1 MNNQTT
7 IHLEMDA
14 NTVSTLQILPVA
26 ALIYNSETFV
36 YANGAAINLF
46 EDDDLFTMLSNKI
59 YSDLFIDEHKPL
71 IKKRINSLSNKETE
85 ELASVNIIT
94 KNNTDVEVNVKMQS
108 IVFNNKPCVLSI
120 ITNISAEKKLED
132 ESLRARLAE
141 KNNDILVK
149 VIRERN
155 AVQAKLNTI
164 FNTSSHLIWTVDCN
178 YKISSFN
185 ENYQNVL
192 NNFYETKIEKGND
205 YKLLYQSI
213 LKEEEYH
220 FWIDKFELAF
230 KGKNIVFETRQNV
243 KSNVTLYREVFLN
256 PTFDVN
262 QNVVEVVAIS
272 HDITERKANELKSLE
287 QSAKLNAIFES
298 GDQLMWTVSKTKK
311 LTSFNQNY
319 STAVSELYNYAPVAS
334 SHAENDLNTVDPFWN
349 DSYKNAFNGKK
360 VEFFLEKNTLKG
372 ESIVRQIILSP
383 IKDLE
388 NNIVEVSGIAFDIT
402 KNKKNEERISQ
413 SLKEKEILLK
423 EVHHR
428 VKNNMQVISSILNLQ
443 SSYVTDEYA
452 LSLLKECQNRIK
464 SMAYIHEGLYQTKNF
479 ESVNFTEYLST
490 LIKNLIHTYS
500 VNSKKVKLVLNLSE
514 LFLNLDLSIPCGLII
529 NEIISNSLK
538 YAFTNR
544 MDGIIFVNLAIEK
557 EIVRIEV
564 GDNGVG
570 IPAHVDIKQTQTLG
584 LQLVDTLIEQIDG
597 TLELDRKNGTKFII
611 KFKI

>member
-7 IHLEMDA
+7 IQLEMDA

-26 ALIYNSETFV
+26 ALIYNEEAFV
-36 YANGAAINLF
+36 YVNEEAINLF
-46 EDDDLFTMLSNKI
+46 EDNDLFVTLSKKT
-59 YSDLFIDEHKPL
+59 YTDLFINEHKPIITKQL
-71 IKKRINSLSNKETE
+71 NGLTNKKPE
-85 ELASVNIIT
+85 ELVSVNIIT
-94 KNNTDVEVNVKMQS
+94 KNNTEVEVSVKMRS
-108 IVFNNKPCVLSI
+108 IVFNNKPSVLSI
-120 ITNISAEKKLED
+120 ISNISAERKLED

-178 YKISSFN
+178 YKLSSFN
-185 ENYQNVL
+185 ENYKNVL
-192 NNFYETKIEKGND
+192 IDFYDTKIEKGND
-205 YKLLYQSI
+205 YKKLYQSV
-213 LKEEEYH
+213 LNEEDYF
-220 FWIDKFELAF
+220 FWIDKFETAF
-230 KGKNIVFETRQNV
+230 KGKNVVFETLENI
-243 KSNVTLYREVFLN
+243 KSKATLYREVFLN
-256 PTFDVN
+256 PTFDAN
-262 QNVVEVVAIS
+262 QHVVEVVAIS
-272 HDITERKANELKSLE
+272 HDITERKVNELKALE
-287 QSAKLNAIFES
+287 QSAKLNAMFES

-311 LTSFNQNY
+311 ITSFNQNY
-319 STAVSELYNYAPVAS
+319 SNAVKEIYNYIPTVNLHS
-334 SHAENDLNTVDPFWN
+334 FNEINTTDPFWN
-349 DSYKNAFNGKK
+349 DSYEDAFKGKK
-360 VEFFLEKNTLKG
+360 VEFFLEKKSLKG
-372 ESIVRQIILSP
+372 DVIIRQMILSP

-388 NNIVEVSGIAFDIT
+388 NKIVEVSGIAFDIT
-402 KNKKNEERISQ
+402 KNKKNEEKISQ

-443 SSYVTDEYA
+443 SSYVTDDYA

-464 SMAYIHEGLYQTKNF
+464 SMAYIHESLYQTKNF

-490 LIKNLIHTYS
+490 LSKNLIHTYS
-500 VNSKKVKLVLNLSE
+500 VNSKKVKLVLNLSD

-544 MDGIIFVNLAIEK
+544 MDGIIFVNLGIEK
-557 EIVRIEV
+557 GKVRIEV

-570 IPAHVDIKQTQTLG
+570 IPHDVDLKQTQTLG
-584 LQLVDTLIEQIDG
+584 MQLVYTLIEQIDG
-597 TLELDRKNGTKFII
+597 TLELDRINGTKFII

>member
-1 MNNQTT
+1 
-7 IHLEMDA
+7 
-14 NTVSTLQILPVA
+14 
-26 ALIYNSETFV
+26 
-36 YANGAAINLF
+36 
-46 EDDDLFTMLSNKI
+46 
-59 YSDLFIDEHKPL
+59 
-71 IKKRINSLSNKETE
+71 
-85 ELASVNIIT
+85 
-94 KNNTDVEVNVKMQS
+94 
-108 IVFNNKPCVLSI
+108 
-120 ITNISAEKKLED
+120 
-132 ESLRARLAE
+132 
-141 KNNDILVK
+141 
-149 VIRERN
+149 
-155 AVQAKLNTI
+155 
-164 FNTSSHLIWTVDCN
+164 
-178 YKISSFN
+178 
-185 ENYQNVL
+185 
-192 NNFYETKIEKGND
+192 
-205 YKLLYQSI
+205 LLYQSI
-213 LKEEEYH
+213 LKEEEYG

-230 KGKNIVFETRQNV
+230 KGKNIVFETRQIV
-243 KSNVTLYREVFLN
+243 KSNGTLYREVFLN

-262 QNVVEVVAIS
+262 QHVVEVVAIS
-272 HDITERKANELKSLE
+272 HDITERKVNELKALE

-298 GDQLMWTVSKTKK
+298 GDQLMWTVSKTKN

-319 STAVSELYNYAPVAS
+319 SNAVSELYNYTPTINLH
-334 SHAENDLNTVDPFWN
+334 SHNEIDAIDPFWN
-349 DSYKNAFNGKK
+349 DSYQDAFKGKK

-372 ESIVRQIILSP
+372 ESIIRQIILSP

-388 NNIVEVSGIAFDIT
+388 NNIIEVSGIAFDIT
-402 KNKKNEERISQ
+402 KNKKNEEKISQ

-464 SMAYIHEGLYQTKNF
+464 SMAYIHESLYQTKNF
-479 ESVNFTEYLST
+479 EGVNFTEYLST
-490 LIKNLIHTYS
+490 LSKNLIHTYS
-500 VNSKKVKLVLNLSE
+500 VNSKKVKLVLNLSD

-544 MDGIIFVNLAIEK
+544 MDGIIFVNLAIEN

-570 IPAHVDIKQTQTLG
+570 IPEHVDIKQTQTLG

-597 TLELDRKNGTKFII
+597 TLELDRTNGTKFII